1 VEPGNPPVNL
11 LPLECAK
18 SHQLAA
24 RCPLQLCPLECFMM
38 ECKEFAGKVI
48 ASLTLYEEG
57 DYGPEVNIEFT
68 DGTAFN
74 ICLKTETSIEAKHIC
89 NEDGEP
95 RVLGDYSRPV

>member
-1 VEPGNPPVNL
+1 
-11 LPLECAK
+11 
-18 SHQLAA
+18 
-24 RCPLQLCPLECFMM
+24 MI
-38 ECKEFAGKVI
+38 ECKELAGKVV

-74 ICLKTETSIEAKHIC
+74 ICLKTEIFIEAKHIS

-95 RVLGDYSRPV
+95 RVLGDYSCPLGTH